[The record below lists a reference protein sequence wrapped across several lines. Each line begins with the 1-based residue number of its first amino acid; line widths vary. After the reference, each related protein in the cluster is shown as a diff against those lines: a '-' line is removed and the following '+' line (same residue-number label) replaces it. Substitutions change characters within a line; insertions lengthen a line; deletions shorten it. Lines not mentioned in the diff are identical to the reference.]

1 MIRGAVVQ
9 SEAIRSP
16 QVAVTFPSPPEE
28 VVQARPRGCK
38 QVVAERVEQERSA
51 VVAERAAVVQ
61 ERVAAVPLPQIAA
74 LRFCN
79 ATVAATSETTVPQR
93 LLHQELMSRP
103 PRYP

>member
-1 MIRGAVVQ
+1 MYVV
-9 SEAIRSP
+9 SA
-16 QVAVTFPSPPEE
+16 QV
-28 VVQARPRGCK
+28 PRGDTGEMLVY
-38 QVVAERVEQERSA
+38 QVSLDSTHVEDRLQAYRLRLLA